1 LKIAFDAKRAFLNN
15 SGLGNYA
22 RTLIKNLYSLSP
34 DVKQYLFTPK
44 VRDNDF
50 YKEVSVISNLTINQP
65 THILWNTFRGY
76 WRSYCIT
83 KELIEKKI
91 DVYHGLSNE
100 LPINIKQFR
109 GKKIVTIHDLIFL
122 RFPHL
127 YPPLD
132 RLIYRRKFFTACKNA
147 NTIIAISE
155 ETKKDIVSFFN
166 IAEEKIQVVYQSCDD
181 LFYKN
186 YTELE
191 IEVVKK
197 NYQLPHSYLLY
208 VGTIEERK
216 NLLTI
221 LKSLKQVKEIPLIV
235 IGKKTNYFKEIQQ
248 FIDQH
253 ELNNRVT
260 FLENVTNNQLPIIYQ
275 NATVFIYPSIF
286 EGFGIPIIEALI
298 SKTPVITN
306 QTGCFSEAGGPNSV
320 YIDPLNETMLAD
332 KINEL
337 LHSEKLRKEIADKG
351 YIYAE
356 KFRKEKITKQ
366 LIEIYKKTNSF

>member
-1 LKIAFDAKRAFLNN
+1 
-15 SGLGNYA
+15 
-22 RTLIKNLYSLSP
+22 
-34 DVKQYLFTPK
+34 
-44 VRDNDF
+44 
-50 YKEVSVISNLTINQP
+50 
-65 THILWNTFRGY
+65 
-76 WRSYCIT
+76 
-83 KELIEKKI
+83 
-91 DVYHGLSNE
+91 
-100 LPINIKQFR
+100 
-109 GKKIVTIHDLIFL
+109 
-122 RFPHL
+122 
-127 YPPLD
+127 
-132 RLIYRRKFFTACKNA
+132 
-147 NTIIAISE
+147 
-155 ETKKDIVSFFN
+155 
-166 IAEEKIQVVYQSCDD
+166 
-181 LFYKN
+181 
-186 YTELE
+186 
-191 IEVVKK
+191 
-197 NYQLPHSYLLY
+197 LLY

-221 LKSLKQVKEIPLIV
+221 LKSFKQVKEIPLIV